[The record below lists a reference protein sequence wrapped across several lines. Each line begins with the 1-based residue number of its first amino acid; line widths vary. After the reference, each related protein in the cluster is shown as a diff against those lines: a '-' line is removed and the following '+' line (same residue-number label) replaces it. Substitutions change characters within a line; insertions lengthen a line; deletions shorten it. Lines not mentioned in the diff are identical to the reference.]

1 MNKFLILAL
10 AGALSNAYAADTD
23 KTAYN
28 AAKDKAAADYKA
40 AKAQCKSLKG
50 NAEDICIEEAKV
62 ARARAEADAIAQ
74 HRSGDAKD
82 LRKAREDVAKAEYD
96 LAKEKCDDQTGNA
109 KKACKLDAKA
119 AKDSAMADAKRTDT
133 TPTMGERTAAAVD
146 TTRDRTAAAVDN
158 TRDRTAA
165 AMDTTRDRTATAVD
179 NTRDRT
185 AAATNNATNTTRN
198 ATAAAGDVMS
208 DSVITTK
215 VKADLAADPGVKA
228 MDVHVETVKGVVMLS
243 GFVPSK
249 AEADKAVQLARN
261 VKGVTEVKSSIQVK
275 K

>member
-1 MNKFLILAL
+1 M
-10 AGALSNAYAADTD
+10 AGALSNAYAADND
-23 KTAYN
+23 KAAYD
-28 AAKDKAAADYKA
+28 AAKDKATADYKA

-62 ARARAEADAIAQ
+62 ARARAEADAVAQ
-74 HRSGDAKD
+74 HKTGDVKD

-96 LAKEKCDDQTGNA
+96 LAKEKCDDQSGNA

-119 AKDSAMADAKRTDT
+119 AKESAIADAKRADP
-133 TPTMGERTAAAVD
+133 TPTIGERTAAAVD
-146 TTRDRTAAAVDN
+146 TTRDRTTTAV
-158 TRDRTAA
+158 
-165 AMDTTRDRTATAVD
+165 DTTRDRTATATTTTATD
-179 NTRDRT
+179 AARNT
-185 AAATNNATNTTRN
+185 
-198 ATAAAGDVMS
+198 TAAAGDVMS
-208 DSVITTK
+208 DTMITTK
-215 VKADLAADPGVKA
+215 VKADLAADPAVKA

-249 AEADKAVQLARN
+249 SEADKAVQLARG

>member
-10 AGALSNAYAADTD
+10 AGALSNAYAADND
-23 KTAYN
+23 KAAYD

-40 AKAQCKSLKG
+40 AKAQCKTLKG

-62 ARARAEADAIAQ
+62 ARARSEADAVAQ
-74 HRSGDAKD
+74 HKTGDVRD

-96 LAKEKCDDQTGNA
+96 LAKEKCDDQSGNA

-119 AKDSAMADAKRTDT
+119 AKDSAIAEAKRADP
-133 TPTMGERTAAAVD
+133 TPTVAERTAAAVD
-146 TTRDRTAAAVDN
+146 TTRDRTTAAV
-158 TRDRTAA
+158 
-165 AMDTTRDRTATAVD
+165 DTTRDRTATATTTTTD
-179 NTRDRT
+179 T
-185 AAATNNATNTTRN
+185 ARHT
-198 ATAAAGDVMS
+198 TAAAGDAVS
-208 DSVITTK
+208 DTVITTK

-249 AEADKAVQLARN
+249 AEADKAVQLARG

>member
-23 KTAYN
+23 KAAYD
-28 AAKDKAAADYKA
+28 AAKDKATADYKA

-62 ARARAEADAIAQ
+62 ARARAEADAVAQ
-74 HRSGDAKD
+74 HKAGDARD

-96 LAKEKCDDQTGNA
+96 LAKEKCDDQSGNA

-119 AKDSAMADAKRTDT
+119 AKEAAIADAKRADP
-133 TPTMGERTAAAVD
+133 TPTVGERTAAAVD
-146 TTRDRTAAAVDN
+146 TTRDRTTAAV
-158 TRDRTAA
+158 
-165 AMDTTRDRTATAVD
+165 DTTRDRTTTTTTTTATDTAR
-179 NTRDRT
+179 NT
-185 AAATNNATNTTRN
+185 
-198 ATAAAGDVMS
+198 TAAAGDVMS

>member
-1 MNKFLILAL
+1 MVAYTITEGGRTMNKFLILAL
-10 AGALSNAYAADTD
+10 AGALSNAYAADND
-23 KTAYN
+23 KAAYD
-28 AAKDKAAADYKA
+28 AAKDKATADYKA

-62 ARARAEADAIAQ
+62 ARARAEADAVAQ
-74 HRSGDAKD
+74 HKSGDVKD

-96 LAKEKCDDQTGNA
+96 LAKEKCDDQSGNA

-119 AKDSAMADAKRTDT
+119 AKESAIADAKRADP
-133 TPTMGERTAAAVD
+133 TPTMAERTAAAVD
-146 TTRDRTAAAVDN
+146 TTRDRTVA
-158 TRDRTAA
+158 
-165 AMDTTRDRTATAVD
+165 TTGTATTTATD
-179 NTRDRT
+179 TARNT
-185 AAATNNATNTTRN
+185 
-198 ATAAAGDVMS
+198 TAAAGDVMS
-208 DSVITTK
+208 DTMITTK

-249 AEADKAVQLARN
+249 SEADKAVQLARG